1 MVNILT
7 YLRPARGRR
16 RKIKK
21 AIEILRSKNIRPSM
35 ARIKILE
42 YLTGTTDHPTVEMI
56 YSRLLPEIPTLSK
69 TTVYKTLELLVE
81 ANLARLLHMD
91 ENEAR
96 FDANVSDHG
105 HFRCSRCGKV
115 YDFEADLDSLETK
128 GLGGFA
134 VAEKNLIFKG
144 SCPRCRTD

>member
-1 MVNILT
+1 
-7 YLRPARGRR
+7 
-16 RKIKK
+16 
-21 AIEILRSKNIRPSM
+21 M

-42 YLTGTTDHPTVEMI
+42 YLAGTTDHPTAEMI
-56 YSRLLPEIPTLSK
+56 HSRLLAEIPTLSK
-69 TTVYKTLELLVE
+69 TTVYKTLGLLVE

-128 GLGGFA
+128 GLEGFA